1 MATDTKPLHIACILF
16 PGFQL
21 LDVCGPLDLLNV
33 LSRTQPMKLSMLASS
48 MDPVSTF
55 TKVTANEIHQ
65 SLSPT
70 HTFSSP
76 PSKPID
82 VLFVPGGFGC
92 RADLTEAEEFLRA
105 RFETCQYLLTVC
117 TGSALSARTG
127 ILDGKKATSNKK
139 SFEWVKTQGPKVE
152 WIRKARWV
160 ADGRCWTSSGVAA
173 GMDMTL
179 GWVKHVYGGDVA
191 KQTANFIEY
200 EWNEDSEKDRFADL
214 YL

>member
-21 LDVCGPLDLLNV
+21 LDVCGKSHD
-33 LSRTQPMKLSMLASS
+33 QPMKLSMLASS

-55 TKVTANEIHQ
+55 TKVAANENHQ

-76 PSKPID
+76 PSEPID

-92 RADLTEAEEFLRA
+92 RADLTEAEEFLKA
-105 RFETCQYLLTVC
+105 RFET
-117 TGSALSARTG
+117 ARTG

-179 GWVKHVYGGDVA
+179 GWVKHVYGENVA